1 MERILKPVA
10 GQGRRADKTLSELKK
25 LQTDRIFAMDI
36 HTELHFLDKKMDI
49 PATFPMFEVRKSDLT
64 KTNPGILAI
73 RLMAL
78 LPEARDIMDNR
89 TNPVQQQNPIS
100 KEDLQSFIQSVLPS
114 NR

>member
-1 MERILKPVA
+1 
-10 GQGRRADKTLSELKK
+10 
-25 LQTDRIFAMDI
+25 
-36 HTELHFLDKKMDI
+36 
-49 PATFPMFEVRKSDLT
+49 MFEVRKSDLT